1 MEINIEDPL
10 SDKLKTILQQNG
22 DSEFD
27 YTPIVNDILNYTME
41 ECTFAISTL
50 LIESKRRQW
59 STIDLKEYLE
69 KFLSNP
75 HQIKILA
82 KKYED
87 EMQTLEET
95 LDEIRIPKTR
105 LVEFQWRLQHE
116 VYNSFQGRVSK
127 PKCLIQLQFLKPDT
141 SALKSA
147 KKCKKFVKSLF
158 TKKICKTVQFD
169 ETMHCLPQR
178 LKSTFFE
185 NF

>member
-1 MEINIEDPL
+1 MERNIEDPL

-22 DSEFD
+22 DSKFD
-27 YTPIVNDILNYTME
+27 YSTLIVNNINYTME
-41 ECTFAISTL
+41 ELTFAISTL
-50 LIESKRRQW
+50 FIESKRRQW

-69 KFLSNP
+69 KFLSDS

-116 VYNSFQGRVSK
+116 VYKSFQGLASK

-141 SALKSA
+141 TTSASSPTITRHSGPEI
-147 KKCKKFVKSLF
+147 F
-158 TKKICKTVQFD
+158 
-169 ETMHCLPQR
+169 
-178 LKSTFFE
+178 
-185 NF
+185 

>member
-1 MEINIEDPL
+1 MERNIEDPL

-22 DSEFD
+22 DSKFD
-27 YTPIVNDILNYTME
+27 YSTLIVNNINYKME
-41 ECTFAISTL
+41 EYTFAISTL
-50 LIESKRRQW
+50 FIESKRRQW

-69 KFLSNP
+69 KFLSDS

-141 SALKSA
+141 TTSAS
-147 KKCKKFVKSLF
+147 SP
-158 TKKICKTVQFD
+158 TITRHSGPEIC
-169 ETMHCLPQR
+169 
-178 LKSTFFE
+178 
-185 NF
+185 

>member
-1 MEINIEDPL
+1 MERNIEDPL

-22 DSEFD
+22 DSKFD
-27 YTPIVNDILNYTME
+27 YSTLIVNNINYTME
-41 ECTFAISTL
+41 EYTFAISTL
-50 LIESKRRQW
+50 FIESKRRQW

-69 KFLSNP
+69 KFISDSQ
-75 HQIKILA
+75 QIKILS

-141 SALKSA
+141 TTSASSPTITRHSGPEIF
-147 KKCKKFVKSLF
+147 KKV
-158 TKKICKTVQFD
+158 
-169 ETMHCLPQR
+169 
-178 LKSTFFE
+178 
-185 NF
+185 

>member
-1 MEINIEDPL
+1 MERNIEDPL
-10 SDKLKTILQQNG
+10 SDKLKTILQQND
-22 DSEFD
+22 DSKFD
-27 YTPIVNDILNYTME
+27 YSTLIVNNINYTME
-41 ECTFAISTL
+41 EYTFAISTL
-50 LIESKRRQW
+50 FIESKRRQW

-69 KFLSNP
+69 KFISDSQ
-75 HQIKILA
+75 QIKILS

-141 SALKSA
+141 TTSASSPTITRHSGPEI
-147 KKCKKFVKSLF
+147 F
-158 TKKICKTVQFD
+158 
-169 ETMHCLPQR
+169 
-178 LKSTFFE
+178 
-185 NF
+185 

>member
-1 MEINIEDPL
+1 MERNIEDPL

-22 DSEFD
+22 DSKFD
-27 YTPIVNDILNYTME
+27 YSTLIVNNINYTME
-41 ECTFAISTL
+41 AYTFAISTL
-50 LIESKRRQW
+50 FIESKRRQW

-69 KFLSNP
+69 KFLSDS

-141 SALKSA
+141 TTSAS
-147 KKCKKFVKSLF
+147 SP
-158 TKKICKTVQFD
+158 TITRHSGPEIC
-169 ETMHCLPQR
+169 
-178 LKSTFFE
+178 
-185 NF
+185 

>member
-1 MEINIEDPL
+1 MERNIEDPL

-22 DSEFD
+22 DSKFD
-27 YTPIVNDILNYTME
+27 YSTLIVNNINYTME
-41 ECTFAISTL
+41 EYTFAISTL
-50 LIESKRRQW
+50 FIESKRRQW

-69 KFLSNP
+69 KFLSDS

-87 EMQTLEET
+87 EMQTLDET

-141 SALKSA
+141 TTSASSPTITRHSGPEI
-147 KKCKKFVKSLF
+147 F
-158 TKKICKTVQFD
+158 
-169 ETMHCLPQR
+169 
-178 LKSTFFE
+178 
-185 NF
+185 

>member
-141 SALKSA
+141 NTSTTSASNPTITRLFCCQEDELQDLLIQLKDI
-147 KKCKKFVKSLF
+147 CNNIRRHTFVS
-158 TKKICKTVQFD
+158 
-169 ETMHCLPQR
+169 
-178 LKSTFFE
+178 
-185 NF
+185 

>member
-1 MEINIEDPL
+1 MERNIEDPL

-22 DSEFD
+22 DSKFD
-27 YTPIVNDILNYTME
+27 YSTLIVNNINYTME
-41 ECTFAISTL
+41 EYTFAISTL
-50 LIESKRRQW
+50 FIESKRRQW

-69 KFLSNP
+69 KFLSDS

-141 SALKSA
+141 TTSAS
-147 KKCKKFVKSLF
+147 SP
-158 TKKICKTVQFD
+158 TITRHSGPEIC
-169 ETMHCLPQR
+169 
-178 LKSTFFE
+178 
-185 NF
+185 